1 MGYADTLNEHIRHSF
16 VKLFTDALLCFKGK
30 VRVHFI
36 FFLPDLRFARSL
48 VTKKDRKETALE
60 RLEVLFTKPDVIPS
74 YSRPDQIYPGLASNL
89 IAVS

>member
-1 MGYADTLNEHIRHSF
+1 MYISF
-16 VKLFTDALLCFKGK
+16 
-30 VRVHFI
+30 
-36 FFLPDLRFARSL
+36 FFLPDLRFVRSL